1 VFHISS
7 IIYDEKSSTYVT
19 LIVTKVEQYLNI
31 SIQIRSMFIFRS
43 SIGTPVEI
51 NYRKMNHYKSK
62 LI

>member
-51 NYRKMNHYKSK
+51 KYRKMNHYKSNF
-62 LI
+62 I